1 MSSLLKWALLT
12 FVVLTTGCATMGTHT
27 NHPPALTL
35 NELKSKMNLSMSDIE
50 TLRGEARISYFGPQG
65 RLKGTVTIAA
75 ARPGSFR
82 YNVLGPHGGVI
93 EAFATDGREL
103 QVLKLLETRYL
114 YGPASADTL
123 DRLMAFAPLNLD
135 SAGWV
140 GLLFGMVTIPEGASL
155 ASGQRHGEV
164 EVSWQVENRTIRLGV
179 NESSGTLERLRMMEG
194 ETLVSEVIISERDG
208 RGLPAAL
215 EMRAP
220 AAKVELEFRLR
231 EVEVG
236 VTFAPGTFYIE
247 PPAGF
252 RAEYV
257 GTSRPPVD

>member
-1 MSSLLKWALLT
+1 M
-12 FVVLTTGCATMGTHT
+12 
-27 NHPPALTL
+27 
-35 NELKSKMNLSMSDIE
+35 
-50 TLRGEARISYFGPQG
+50 
-65 RLKGTVTIAA
+65 AA

-114 YGPASADTL
+114 YGPASSETL
-123 DRLMAFAPLNLD
+123 DRLMAFAPLKLD
-135 SAGWV
+135 SSGWV
-140 GLLFGMVTIPEGASL
+140 GLLFGTVTIPEGASL
-155 ASGQRHGEV
+155 SSGKRGDEV
-164 EVSWQVENRTIRLGV
+164 EVSWPVGKRTLRLGV
-179 NESSGTLERLRMMEG
+179 NEASGALKRLRVMQG
-194 ETLVSEVIISERDG
+194 DVLVSEVVISERDE
-208 RGLPAAL
+208 RGLPEAL

-220 AAKVELEFRLR
+220 GAKVELEFRLR

-236 VTFAPGTFYIE
+236 VTFPPGTFYIE

-257 GTSRPPVD
+257 GTSQPSVD